1 MRLPLTDLQIKA
13 IKAPEKGQVTYFDS
27 RLPCFGLRISQGGRK
42 TWVVVYRYNVRKRW
56 LTLGTYPTLS
66 LADAREGARLRL
78 ADVQHGVDPA
88 AEKRQKRLAE
98 TFGELAAEYLERH
111 AKPRKRT
118 WKEDDRIIKRDLL
131 PVWRHRKAA
140 EISRRDVARLLDGIA
155 ERGAAIMANRT
166 LALVSRIFTFGVSR
180 EIVEQNPAY
189 RMPKPGVER
198 QRERCLAEAEI
209 ATVWQVLD
217 REPSHIGAIFRLALL
232 TAARRGEVCGLRWP
246 ELDLDLD
253 AGCWIVPAERSKN
266 GLEHRIPL
274 TPEAVAVLKRIR
286 ENQRDST
293 FVFRGGKRGQPIA
306 NLQKPMLRIKAAS
319 GVDFRFHDI
328 RRTVATSLASLGV
341 PRLVVSKLLNHVD
354 DSVTAIY
361 ERHRYDKEKRAAL
374 LRWERRLMQIVE
386 RAPVAESGAAVLR
399 SA

>member
-1 MRLPLTDLQIKA
+1 
-13 IKAPEKGQVTYFDS
+13 
-27 RLPCFGLRISQGGRK
+27 
-42 TWVVVYRYNVRKRW
+42 
-56 LTLGTYPTLS
+56 
-66 LADAREGARLRL
+66 
-78 ADVQHGVDPA
+78 
-88 AEKRQKRLAE
+88 
-98 TFGELAAEYLERH
+98 
-111 AKPRKRT
+111 
-118 WKEDDRIIKRDLL
+118 
-131 PVWRHRKAA
+131 
-140 EISRRDVARLLDGIA
+140 
-155 ERGAAIMANRT
+155 MANRT

-246 ELDLDLD
+246 ELDLD